1 MSNKKGIWRSSH
13 HSSRIFFV
21 SGQAQQAL
29 HFGFS
34 PGAAALVSDAG
45 VGDSIAGVVAEAV
58 FPMFVV
64 FDLMDLKVT
73 S

>member
-1 MSNKKGIWRSSH
+1 MKDAQTLVMFLLSH

-34 PGAAALVSDAG
+34 PGAVVLASG
-45 VGDSIAGVVAEAV
+45 VGIAAWIGGLAADAV
-58 FPMFVV
+58 FPILIL
-64 FDLMDLKVT
+64 FDFT
-73 S
+73 GRQ